1 MDNLPPFPD
10 RPVENPLGLLRFYV
24 EAGVDCALQE
34 TPRNRLQEARALL
47 EHPRSLTQ
55 SAGKDAARPSPAAP
69 VQGTEQSPSPQEP
82 PRLEP
87 KIAAAIAEA
96 EHLAATAPSLE
107 ALHEALARYQG
118 CPLSQTAKSLIFGSG
133 PALSRIMII
142 GEAPGADEDRLGETF
157 AGPSGILLDHMLKA
171 IGLDRQEVRV
181 GMSIFWRPPGNRA
194 PTEPEKAMC
203 APFLRRHIALTN
215 PDLLLLLGTLPAQ
228 ILLGQT
234 QNLLKLRGHWFDY
247 ALPTRTIPTLV
258 SVPPANL
265 LRQPTQKAH
274 AWRDLKSLK
283 EALKSL
289 PAHS

>member
-1 MDNLPPFPD
+1 MDNMQPLPDQPID
-10 RPVENPLGLLRFYV
+10 QPLALLRFYAD
-24 EAGVDCALQE
+24 AGVDCALLE
-34 TPRNRLQEARALL
+34 TPRNRLQEARAFL
-47 EHPRSLTQ
+47 ENPHPPAQASSKVPAKGQ
-55 SAGKDAARPSPAAP
+55 SAAPSP
-69 VQGTEQSPSPQEP
+69 EP

-96 EHLAATAPSLE
+96 EQLAASAQSLDALQTALV
-107 ALHEALARYQG
+107 AYAG
-118 CPLSQTAKSLIFGSG
+118 CPLSHTAKNLIFGCG
-133 PALSRIMII
+133 PELSSLMII
-142 GEAPGADEDRLGETF
+142 GEAPGADEDRLGEPF
-157 AGPSGILLDHMLKA
+157 SGSSGILLDHMLKA
-171 IGLDRQEVRV
+171 IGLNRNGVRI

-203 APFLRRHIALTN
+203 KPFLRRHIALAN
-215 PDLLLLLGTLPAQ
+215 PDILLLLGTLPAQ
-228 ILLGQT
+228 ILLGET

-258 SVPPANL
+258 SLPPANL

-283 EALKSL
+283 EALNNL

>member
-1 MDNLPPFPD
+1 MQAQ
-10 RPVENPLGLLRFYV
+10 GSGQ
-24 EAGVDCALQE
+24 A
-34 TPRNRLQEARALL
+34 
-47 EHPRSLTQ
+47 
-55 SAGKDAARPSPAAP
+55 PA
-69 VQGTEQSPSPQEP
+69 VQEP

-87 KIAAAIAEA
+87 KIASAIAEA
-96 EHLAATAPSLE
+96 EQLAAAAPSLE

-194 PTEPEKAMC
+194 PTDPEKAMC
-203 APFLRRHIALTN
+203 EPFLRRHIALAN
-215 PDLLLLLGTLPAQ
+215 PDLLLLLGTLPAHM
-228 ILLGQT
+228 LLGQT

-258 SVPPANL
+258 SLPPANL

-283 EALKSL
+283 EALKTL
-289 PAHS
+289 PAH

>member
-47 EHPRSLTQ
+47 EQPRS
-55 SAGKDAARPSPAAP
+55 SSPAGGKDTARPSPAMQAQGAGQAP
-69 VQGTEQSPSPQEP
+69 AVPEP

-87 KIAAAIAEA
+87 KIASAIAEA
-96 EHLAATAPSLE
+96 EQLAAAAPSLD

-194 PTEPEKAMC
+194 PTDPEKAMC
-203 APFLRRHIALTN
+203 EPFLRRHIALAN
-215 PDLLLLLGTLPAQ
+215 PDLLLLLGTLPAHM
-228 ILLGQT
+228 LLGQT

-258 SVPPANL
+258 SLPPANL

-283 EALKSL
+283 EALKTL
-289 PAHS
+289 PAH

>member
-1 MDNLPPFPD
+1 MDNMPPMPD
-10 RPVENPLGLLRFYV
+10 QLIDQPLGLLRFYA
-24 EAGVDCALQE
+24 EAGVDCALLE

-47 EHPRSLTQ
+47 ENPR
-55 SAGKDAARPSPAAP
+55 PAAQP
-69 VQGTEQSPSPQEP
+69 GSKDPAKRGAGSQATTGNTTTSHEP

-96 EHLAATAPSLE
+96 GHLAASASSLE
-107 ALHEALARYQG
+107 ALQTALETYQG

-133 PALSRIMII
+133 PVLSRIMII

-157 AGPSGILLDHMLKA
+157 AGPSGVLLDHMLKA
-171 IGLDRQEVRV
+171 IGLNRSAVRI

-203 APFLRRHIALTN
+203 EPFLRRHIALTN
-215 PDLLLLLGTLPAQ
+215 PDLLLLLGNLPAQ
-228 ILLGQT
+228 MLLGQT

-258 SVPPANL
+258 SLPPANL

-283 EALKSL
+283 EALNNL